1 MTYNPEIHHRRSI
14 RLKGYD
20 YSRVGAYFVTVCA
33 WNKECL
39 FGEIKDGEM
48 LFNEYGEI
56 VMKCWDAIPSHFPHV
71 ETDEF
76 IVMPN
81 HVHGIVFINNCRG
94 EVSSPFSE
102 VVAPNSKTKTASIQ
116 SRKTPEGGETP
127 PLRKFTLGQIVAYF
141 KYQTAKQINQICNT
155 PGQTVWQRNY
165 YEHIIRDERELQ
177 AIREYIRYNPLK
189 WDEDEENPKMKGTI
203 QKNT

>member
-1 MTYNPEIHHRRSI
+1 MC
-14 RLKGYD
+14 
-20 YSRVGAYFVTVCA
+20 V

-48 LFNEYGEI
+48 LFNENGEI
-56 VMKCWDAIPSHFPHV
+56 VMKCWDTIPSHFPHV

-94 EVSSPFSE
+94 EVSSPSSK

-116 SRKTPEGGETP
+116 GGETP
-127 PLRKFTLGQIVAYF
+127 PLRKITLGQIVAYF

-155 PGQTVWQRNY
+155 PGQPVWQRNY
-165 YEHIIRDERELQ
+165 HEHIIRDGKKLQ
-177 AIREYIRYNPLK
+177 SIREYIANNPMQWEL
-189 WDEDEENPKMKGTI
+189 DTENPQNIKKKEI
-203 QKNT
+203 RNA